1 MRLLQTLIDHIYR
14 FPKSKQKTI
23 KRFGGYGNYYKMIR
37 GKRLMQKASE
47 SLPAINSYPLGF
59 KIYFLTGKDYF
70 YQTLFCAFSLC
81 KTCEE
86 KFQFILIDDGSF
98 TPKIINKIYQQ
109 MPRVKIITS
118 IEVNQNLQRVLP
130 IEHFPYL
137 HHKRKVYPH
146 IRKLTDVHS
155 LPERGFKLVLDSDML
170 FWKNP
175 TEITDWL
182 KNPAGS
188 IHMIDCVESY
198 GYPKESMSQLCEG
211 QIPDLVNVGVLGLDS
226 SIINWTEIERWSK
239 KLEKT
244 GASYFLEQALSAML
258 IAKEKRIPLNNN
270 EYVVNPD
277 SDRSNIDS
285 VKLCHYVDLSK
296 KQYLLSEWKKII

>member
-14 FPKSKQKTI
+14 FPKAKQKTI
-23 KRFGGYGNYYKMIR
+23 KRFGGHGSYYKMMQ

-47 SLPAINSYPLGF
+47 SLPAINSDPLGF
-59 KIYFLTGKDYF
+59 KIYFLTGKSHI

-81 KTCEE
+81 KTSEE

-98 TPKIINKIYQQ
+98 TPKIIKKIYQR
-109 MPRVKIITS
+109 MPGVKIITS
-118 IEVNQNLQRVLP
+118 KEVDQNLQRVLP
-130 IEHFPYL
+130 IERFPYL
-137 HHKRKVYPH
+137 HHKREVYPH

-182 KNPAGS
+182 KKPIGS
-188 IHMIDCVESY
+188 IHMLDCVESY
-198 GYPKESMSQLCEG
+198 GYPKESMSQLCRCK
-211 QIPDLVNVGVLGLDS
+211 IPDLVNVGVLGLDS
-226 SIINWTEIERWSK
+226 AIINWVEIEKWSK
-239 KLEKT
+239 NLEKN

-258 IAKEKRIPLNNN
+258 IAKEKRIALNNN
-270 EYVVNPD
+270 EYVVNPNP
-277 SDRSNIDS
+277 SERNIDS

-296 KQYLLSEWKKII
+296 KQYLNSEWKKIL